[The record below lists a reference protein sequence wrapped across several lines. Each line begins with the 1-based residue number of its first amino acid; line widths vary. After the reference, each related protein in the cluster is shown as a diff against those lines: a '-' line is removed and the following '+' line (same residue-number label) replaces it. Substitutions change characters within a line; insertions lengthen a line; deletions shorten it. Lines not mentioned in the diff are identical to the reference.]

1 MRQLQEDRDEND
13 YEESSRQIAKFPED
27 IRLTGC
33 VYEMECNTRV
43 DSQPLAL
50 LKLSSQ
56 KVYLIVLL
64 EHEVT
69 LVVCIEVKLADLS
82 R

>member
-1 MRQLQEDRDEND
+1 MTGVTGQKEEKEKEEVQEDRDEND

-50 LKLSSQ
+50 LK
-56 KVYLIVLL
+56 
-64 EHEVT
+64 
-69 LVVCIEVKLADLS
+69 
-82 R
+82 